1 MEKSIAISTLSR
13 EFNMIV
19 QVSCVSTVFALRS
32 FLSLRH
38 LSRTASNACSVG
50 GVRLIPVFILISGAQ
65 NTFSSF
71 PSLRFLPV
79 SDFASL
85 PDILEINIH
94 FDFNLSGS
102 VQNFR

>member
-1 MEKSIAISTLSR
+1 MAISRLSR

-19 QVSCVSTVFALRS
+19 QVSCVSTGTSSVLGICPVI
-32 FLSLRH
+32 
-38 LSRTASNACSVG
+38 TASNACAVG
-50 GVRLIPVFILISGAQ
+50 GVKLIPVFILISGAQ

-102 VQNFR
+102 VKNFR